1 MNKNSLFYDEILSQL
16 FVYFRS
22 VVCLLFKLV
31 VYFILQIEPIRTSD
45 GGWKCPFCPKIMNY
59 GFMIRK
65 HIKTHTGEKPFV
77 CKYCNYSAIQKHHLK
92 NHYQNKHGIDINLVF

>member
-1 MNKNSLFYDEILSQL
+1 MFTFN
-16 FVYFRS
+16 
-22 VVCLLFKLV
+22 LLFNFKLA

-65 HIKTHTGEKPFV
+65 HIKIHTGEKPFV

-92 NHYQNKHGIDINLVF
+92 NHYQNKHGVDINLVF